1 MFTEL
6 LKSALTLVAAF
17 VVRWFFALIAVPIDD
32 VLFNSIVAGIVV
44 WLMTQLGYG
53 LTVRVLPDA
62 AVERGFL
69 KEE

>member
-1 MFTEL
+1 MLSEL
-6 LKSALTLVAAF
+6 LKSALTLAVAF
-17 VVRWFFALIAVPIDD
+17 GVRWFFALIGVEIDE
-32 VLFNSIVAGIVV
+32 VIFNSIVAGIVV

-53 LTVRVLPDA
+53 LTVYAFPK